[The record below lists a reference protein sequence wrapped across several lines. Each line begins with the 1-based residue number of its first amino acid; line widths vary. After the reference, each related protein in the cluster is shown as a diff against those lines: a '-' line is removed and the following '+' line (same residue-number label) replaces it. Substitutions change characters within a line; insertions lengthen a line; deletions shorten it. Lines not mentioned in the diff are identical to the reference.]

1 MYCTQDGTIPTE
13 DHPRYLQ
20 IVSDETNRLKK
31 LIADLL
37 QLSRMEKGV
46 DKLNLTD
53 YDINESIRRVLIGR
67 MNDIEAK
74 NLTLTTEFEE
84 DPCLVRADQDRI
96 AQVLYNLVDNAL
108 KFVNSGGRLTI
119 RTQMVHDRVTVA
131 VVNDGPP
138 ILPEDR
144 PHIFE
149 RFYKA
154 DKAHTVGKGSGTGL
168 GLSICQR
175 IIQWH
180 GQQISLLPTEGE
192 TAFAFTLQAVDKPMR
207 LDEGRG
213 KG

>member
-1 MYCTQDGTIPTE
+1 M
-13 DHPRYLQ
+13 
-20 IVSDETNRLKK
+20 
-31 LIADLL
+31 
-37 QLSRMEKGV
+37 
-46 DKLNLTD
+46 
-53 YDINESIRRVLIGR
+53 
-67 MNDIEAK
+67 
-74 NLTLTTEFEE
+74 LTTEFEE

-96 AQVLYNLVDNAL
+96 AQVLYNLIDNAL
-108 KFVNSGGRLTI
+108 KFVNDGGRLTI

-180 GQQISLLPTEGE
+180 GQEISLLPSEGE
-192 TAFAFTLQAVDKPMR
+192 TAFAFTLQAVDKPTR
-207 LDEGRG
+207 PDDARA